1 MGPKTEKSLDFIRD
15 LRHGPRPQTFRGE
28 IALAGLVMAVYAA
41 VFGSSL
47 YALLGGGTPDLL
59 KLASNETEEP
69 RVAEV
74 LPSRDGEAASPE
86 VQQPQQ
92 APTRQPTLLPTSVPP
107 TPVAVRPTPVTA
119 QAAPEP
125 PRPQAPPPANTS
137 AVASVSGF
145 HLVRSG
151 DTLSLLSVL
160 YSVDVTSL
168 KAVNALQSDLI
179 YAGQT
184 LIVPRPV
191 EASAISVARLGD
203 GPAAVD

>member
-1 MGPKTEKSLDFIRD
+1 MAKTMGPKTEKSLNFIRD
-15 LRHGPRPQTFRGE
+15 LRHGPRPQSFRGE
-28 IALAGLVMAVYAA
+28 IALAALVVAVYAA

-47 YALLGGGTPDLL
+47 YALLGGETPDLL
-59 KLASNETEEP
+59 KLASDQTVEP

-74 LPSRDGEAASPE
+74 LSSRGGEVVSPE
-86 VQQPQQ
+86 AQQPQ
-92 APTRQPTLLPTSVPP
+92 AVPTRQPTPRPTSVPP
-107 TPVAVRPTPVTA
+107 TPVAARPTRVTA
-119 QAAPEP
+119 QTAPEP
-125 PRPQAPPPANTS
+125 PRAQAPPQANTS

-160 YSVDVTSL
+160 YGVDVASL
-168 KAVNALQSDLI
+168 KAVNALQSDMI

-191 EASAISVARLGD
+191 EASRINVARLG
-203 GPAAVD
+203 GY